1 MLARIIALLV
11 FFVTAF
17 PFSGYAAYNIYLK
30 NGSVMSGVSSYEK
43 EGGEITIHFGGG
55 SIGVSEKD
63 ILKIEE
69 TGTAEKDFRSVETS
83 PQRQE
88 GTTPAV
94 ADTATNNTDRIN
106 RLKEE
111 LDAINTELK
120 GKDEEEARLLAAI
133 NEKRNRRAKY
143 NIYQLRQLEKEIEPL
158 QQELFAVQQKKTEL
172 LQLKAHKEGQLKGL

>member
-1 MLARIIALLV
+1 MIVRVITMLVLLIAAP
-11 FFVTAF
+11 T
-17 PFSGYAAYNIYLK
+17 FSAYAAYDIYLK

-43 EGGEITIHFGGG
+43 EGGAVTIHFSGG
-55 SIGVSEKD
+55 SVGVSEKD
-63 ILKIEE
+63 ILRIEE
-69 TGTAEKDFRSVETS
+69 TGASEKDFRASDS
-83 PQRQE
+83 PQKPDI
-88 GTTPAV
+88 TIP
-94 ADTATNNTDRIN
+94 ADTGTANNADRAN

-120 GKDEEEARLLAAI
+120 TKDEEEARLLALV

-172 LQLKAHKEGQLKGL
+172 LQLKAHKEGRLKGL